1 MSTFVELCALPTP
14 GMAILVEVSTD
25 RFATVLTVS
34 GVRQAWSTVPGFFNN
49 PSNNFYNGGISSVG
63 RHQRALGTEGLPA
76 ASTISLVL
84 DNTDG
89 AFDWL
94 TYPFTV
100 ETTVFKSRFRVYVA
114 VFDPANPSDNQVQA
128 LGTFQPLDMPS
139 RDESRVYLELA
150 DDVMGEAADLTLSPS
165 LNSWLK
171 NASTN
176 NANTPWA
183 ASSGVLNA
191 AAGVEYAVDPD
202 RPLPLAFGNGKVPAL
217 RLVRGDLRFHPFA
230 VCCTTNTGLTPTE
243 PDSKLLDLR
252 FENYPDAPFTPS
264 LFFWDRSPFNIS
276 RDGRTW
282 RIWLVQF
289 DTVGMLNSAWVM
301 NDVLAG
307 EFGGPGSNGTAVNFR
322 KAFTDAFFSKVGQI
336 YVKAFP
342 LSSHTYP
349 PTLGSVGNAAILSA
363 ITCVNVARDLLQQ
376 YCRGSVVVD
385 VPSFDSVS
393 AANPGSR
400 AAVYVGDVGSRAIR
414 KAEPTI
420 VGEGGQIRGI
430 LRGLS
435 QAGVFDLTTLSL
447 GTVRAIASTATST
460 AYLAAAGGTLFRFDE
475 TRVVADSL
483 RVRTPSQG
491 QRWSP
496 YNRVFLE
503 IGEAS
508 GFLAPGRNGPFDHTA
523 NLAAWG
529 RPFTRIIDATYAD
542 VSQDLGSAFQD
553 SGVGFAA
560 IEKQFGVESKIR
572 PVVSFRYGLEAL
584 QLELGDYFTMSLTRG
599 GQTTLVDTYTDA
611 IWKVEALNFLPE
623 TGQVEVEGV
632 WSSDILTEIP
642 FLLDDDAQILRV
654 DSSTLVASV
663 TTAVGSDVATFS
675 AGSLLTA
682 GVVVGDILVLQ
693 NAAEAA
699 DVFDL
704 NRGNRIIAVTATTA
718 QGAAKWQAVG
728 PTSTWKI
735 IKGATTTP
743 ATPAGRQFGKAAS
756 SKTAGVFS
764 SAADANRLREG

>member
-1 MSTFVELCALPTP
+1 VSTFVELCALPTP
-14 GMAILVEVSTD
+14 GVAILVDVSTD
-25 RFATVLTVS
+25 KFATVLTVS
-34 GVRQAWSTVPGFFNN
+34 GVQQRWSTVPGFFNL
-49 PSNNFYNGGISSVG
+49 PSNNYFNGGISSVG

-76 ASTISLVL
+76 ASTISLIL

-183 ASSGVLNA
+183 ASSGVLGA
-191 AAGVEYAVDPD
+191 SVEFAVDPD
-202 RPLPLAFGNGKVPAL
+202 RPLPLAFGNGRVPML
-217 RLVRGDLRFHPFA
+217 RLVRGDLRYHPFA
-230 VCCTTNTGLTPTE
+230 VCCTTNTGLTATS
-243 PDSKLLDLR
+243 PDSGLIGLTFQNFANVPL
-252 FENYPDAPFTPS
+252 NAG
-264 LFFWDRSPFNIS
+264 LFFWDRSPFTIT
-276 RDGRTW
+276 RDGRNW

-289 DTVGMLNSAWVM
+289 DTVGMLNSSWVM

-307 EFGGPGSNGTAVNFR
+307 EFGGPGSNGTAVGFR
-322 KAFTDAFFSKVGQI
+322 KAFADAFFSKVGQM
-336 YVKAFP
+336 YATAFP

-349 PTLGSVGNAAILSA
+349 PVPTGGTIGAAALTSA

-376 YCRGSVVVD
+376 YCRTGVVVETT
-385 VPSFDSVS
+385 SFDAVS
-393 AANPGSR
+393 AASPASR
-400 AAVYVGDVGSRAIR
+400 ASVYVGDVGSRATR

-420 VGEGGQIRGI
+420 VGEAGQIRGI

-435 QAGVFDLTTLSL
+435 QAGNFDLTTLSA
-447 GTVRAIASTATST
+447 GQVRAIASTATST
-460 AYLAAAGGTLFRFDE
+460 AYLAAAGAALFRFDE

-483 RVRTPSQG
+483 RMRTPSQG
-491 QRWSP
+491 QRWAP

-503 IGEAS
+503 IGESS
-508 GFLAPGRNGPFDHTA
+508 GWLAPGRHGPFDHTA

-529 RPFTRIIDATYAD
+529 RPFTRLIDATYAD
-542 VSQDLGSAFQD
+542 VSQELGDAFKD
-553 SGVGFAA
+553 SGVGFATV
-560 IEKQFGVESKIR
+560 ERQFPVESKIR

-642 FLLDDDAQILRV
+642 FLLDDDASILRV

-693 NAAEAA
+693 NAAEAT
-699 DVFDL
+699 DVFNL
-704 NRGNRIIAVTATTA
+704 NRGNRITAVTATTA
-718 QGAAKWQAVG
+718 TGAAKWQAVG

-735 IKGATTTP
+735 IKGSTTTP
-743 ATPAGRQFGKAAS
+743 ATPAGRQFGKAAD